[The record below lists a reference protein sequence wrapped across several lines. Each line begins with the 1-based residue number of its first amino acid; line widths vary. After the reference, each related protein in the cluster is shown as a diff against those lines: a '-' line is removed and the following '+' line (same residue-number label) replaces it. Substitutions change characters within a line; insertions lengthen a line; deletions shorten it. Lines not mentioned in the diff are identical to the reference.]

1 MMSFLFIFIIFT
13 KIILFMTK
21 RELYE
26 GAISIQK
33 KCGQGLSG
41 IVGKTSSAIQDL
53 LDELVEE
60 GSLKLINQSY
70 SYLPDDS
77 WYFPLTGYCVF
88 EDEDKRALSFVR
100 MFLGNTEEI
109 FINLP
114 YTTFV
119 QDPDFMK
126 AYSDWLTKNKEQL
139 DIMISLDEEYKG
151 EDVLFTNEEIED
163 IKSRGWFTDNKSVKE
178 CLQESRNRVGEL
190 EEMISLNER
199 IVTLY
204 KQKGNSE
211 KEIKECEKSIEDTK
225 KQIKFR
231 KRLHNYL
238 DGLDQKKPIQEQFT
252 L

>member
-1 MMSFLFIFIIFT
+1 
-13 KIILFMTK
+13 MTK
-21 RELYE
+21 REIYE

-41 IVGKTSSAIQDL
+41 IVGQASFEVQEL

-60 GSLKLINQSY
+60 GSLKLVRNRNN
-70 SYLPDDS
+70 YLPDDI
-77 WYFPLTGYCVF
+77 WYFPNTGYCVF
-88 EDEDKRALSFVR
+88 EYFSDKRALSFVR
-100 MFLGNTEEI
+100 MFLGNTEDI

-119 QDPDFMK
+119 QDPELMK
-126 AYSDWLTKNKEQL
+126 AYSDWLIKNKEQL
-139 DIMISLDEEYKG
+139 DIMINLDDEYKG
-151 EDVLFTNEEIED
+151 EDVLFTNEEIVD
-163 IKSRGWFTDNKSVKE
+163 IKSKEWFTDNKSVKE
-178 CLQESRNRVGEL
+178 CLQESRDRVGDL
-190 EEMISLNER
+190 EETISLNER
-199 IVTLY
+199 IITLY

-211 KEIKECEKSIEDTK
+211 KEIEECDKSIEDTK

-238 DGLDQKKPIQEQFT
+238 DGLDQNKPIQEQFV

>member
-1 MMSFLFIFIIFT
+1 
-13 KIILFMTK
+13 MTK
-21 RELYE
+21 REIYE

-41 IVGKTSSAIQDL
+41 IVGKASYEVQCL

-60 GSLKLINQSY
+60 GSLKVIVQHNN
-70 SYLPDDS
+70 YLPDDI
-77 WYFPLTGYCVF
+77 WYFPNTGYCVF
-88 EDEDKRALSFVR
+88 EYFSDKRALSFVR
-100 MFLGNTEEI
+100 MFLGNTEDI

-119 QDPDFMK
+119 QDPELMK
-126 AYSDWLTKNKEQL
+126 AYSDWLIKNKEQL
-139 DIMISLDEEYKG
+139 DIMINLDDEYKG
-151 EDVLFTNEEIED
+151 EDVLFTNEEIVD
-163 IKSRGWFTDNKSVKE
+163 IKSKEWFTDNKSVKE
-178 CLQESRNRVGEL
+178 CLQESRDRVGDL
-190 EEMISLNER
+190 EETISLNER
-199 IVTLY
+199 IITLY

-211 KEIKECEKSIEDTK
+211 KEIEECDKSIEDTK